1 MNDIIRDRGN
11 RLLEMKHM
19 RGKNYEYRLQLTTT
33 GQFWSGVMGWHKDKR
48 LADVYGSH
56 ESANKVRE
64 WLATQG
70 IKDVGFMVNRV
81 TEAKGQA
88 CMGCGSTN
96 TFVDGP
102 DTIGCHRCGNL
113 SDRRR

>member
-48 LADVYGSH
+48 LADVY
-56 ESANKVRE
+56 
-64 WLATQG
+64 
-70 IKDVGFMVNRV
+70 
-81 TEAKGQA
+81 
-88 CMGCGSTN
+88 
-96 TFVDGP
+96 
-102 DTIGCHRCGNL
+102 
-113 SDRRR
+113 